1 MNAMRW
7 LALASLLVTVT
18 VAEAGAPFEST
29 DLSHVLSPLLTG
41 TLIARAVVLG
51 LLSAWRRRP

>member
-1 MNAMRW
+1 MRW

-41 TLIARAVVLG
+41 TLIALAVVLG